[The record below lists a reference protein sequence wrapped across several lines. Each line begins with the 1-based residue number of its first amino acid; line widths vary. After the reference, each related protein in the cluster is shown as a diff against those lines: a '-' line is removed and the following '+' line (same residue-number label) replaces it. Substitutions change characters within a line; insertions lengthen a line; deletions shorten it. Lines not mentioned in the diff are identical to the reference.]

1 MGYDYLSEEKQERWE
16 KTRKYLEY
24 VQRHNN
30 LDRVG
35 IEKVLSDILRRIRE
49 GNAIKEVEE
58 EIIYNELIP
67 LLRYIQMFLDR
78 ELNIYEKDFDFIS
91 DILDNLGRLDFDLD
105 IMFNSEK
112 DSLNKLGNE
121 IPF

>member
-1 MGYDYLSEEKQERWE
+1 MNYDYLQEEKEERWK
-16 KTRKYLEY
+16 KTRKFLGYIGK
-24 VQRHNN
+24 HNN

-35 IEKVLSDILRRIRE
+35 IENILSDILYQLRKSD
-49 GNAIKEVEE
+49 GIKEYEE
-58 EIIYNELIP
+58 DIISNELLP

-91 DILDNLGRLDFDLD
+91 DILDNFGVLDFDLD

-112 DSLNKLGNE
+112 DSLNKLGND